1 MRLTCLVI
9 RELSLPTGAKPGTQ
23 GVALAVIRPRPIAA
37 AAIARQAD
45 CSDAPEGRSM
55 TDFNAYTVNR

>member
-9 RELSLPTGAKPGTQ
+9 RELPLPIGAKPGTQ

-37 AAIARQAD
+37 AAMARQAN
-45 CSDAPEGRSM
+45 CSDAPKGRSM
-55 TDFNAYTVNR
+55 TDFKAYTVNR